1 MVFTFKWSTLKQT
14 QYSILWMDQMSE
26 YLVNGCSVLVFSL
39 TQLVLL
45 DLVSWVNYKPLTLL
59 YKIDVTY
66 QSSQYSWTNGVLTE
80 ERAGIRMLQVCRNRN
95 TTIPDMSRHKV
106 SLSFQ
111 CTVMIMLV
119 VPTLLLVMWFQNTPQ
134 CWVCEY
140 LWNHEDDW
148 PGKKF
153 CSIAKASKVTED
165 PNKLLETAASLMN
178 YIRGH
183 KRTCT

>member
-1 MVFTFKWSTLKQT
+1 MVFTFKWSTPKPT
-14 QYSILWMDQMSE
+14 QYNILWMDQMSE

-66 QSSQYSWTNGVLTE
+66 QSSQYSWTNGDLTE
-80 ERAGIRMLQVCRNRN
+80 ERAGIRMPQVCRNRN
-95 TTIPDMSRHKV
+95 TTIPVMSRHKV

-119 VPTLLLVMWFQNTPQ
+119 VPTLLLVTWFQNTPQ

-153 CSIAKASKVTED
+153 CWIAKASKVTED